1 MSTFRNKIV
10 TLTQNELS
18 LPKICYLVSS
28 TAPRLTFYWELSR
41 SKTVNLCLDI
51 SEFVVVLSFGDSEGV
66 IRPNFQPR
74 AAGYLFKC
82 LNMMLSVCIC
92 KKFLDE

>member
-1 MSTFRNKIV
+1 MLLSKFYSPSTYI
-10 TLTQNELS
+10 
-18 LPKICYLVSS
+18 
-28 TAPRLTFYWELSR
+28 YWELSP

-82 LNMMLSVCIC
+82 LNIMLSVCIC

>member
-1 MSTFRNKIV
+1 MLLSKFYNPSTHIYC
-10 TLTQNELS
+10 ELS
-18 LPKICYLVSS
+18 
-28 TAPRLTFYWELSR
+28 T

-51 SEFVVVLSFGDSEGV
+51 SEFVVVVSFGDSEGV

-74 AAGYLFKC
+74 AAGYLFEC

-92 KKFLDE
+92 KKFLD